1 MLCILIVDSSPDA
14 ADALGQLCE
23 ARGHEVDYA
32 YDAASAL
39 EAARRLKPDL
49 LLLDPL
55 LVDAK
60 RLAEDLHRE
69 PLLRAMRIELMAR
82 PLDLARLDALLGTKR

>member
-1 MLCILIVDSSPDA
+1 MQCILIVDSSPDA

-23 ARGHEVDYA
+23 ARGHEVDCA

>member
-1 MLCILIVDSSPDA
+1 MQCILIVDSSPDA

-39 EAARRLKPDL
+39 EAARRLRPDL

-60 RLAEDLHRE
+60 RLAEDLRRE
-69 PLLRAMRIELMAR
+69 PLLRAMRIEPMAR
-82 PLDLARLDALLGTKR
+82 PLDLARLDALLGTRR

>member
-1 MLCILIVDSSPDA
+1 MQCILIVDSSPDA

>member
-60 RLAEDLHRE
+60 RLAEDLRRE
-69 PLLRAMRIELMAR
+69 PLLRAMRIEPMAR